1 MKRLNYLMNGLA
13 ALALIVLFAQ
23 CAGNTDKQT
32 TSAPAQAGGLSEMKI
47 AYVEIDTL
55 LAKYNYCIDLN
66 EAMVKKG
73 ENVRLTLNQ
82 KASELEKQKQEFQ
95 TKYQNNA
102 YLSQERAQQDT
113 AAAQQQSE
121 NRQYMTQVNQTMDDL
136 KSRLESFTDAVSR
149 GDVVGMRTQADN
161 AFKAIDD
168 LNNLNVPDALKD
180 IQKEYV
186 DGTADLK
193 DALNSYIDLYT
204 EIDSA
209 TEEQPFDYSTYDQ
222 RIQDI
227 KSKYDEG
234 IGKLQSGDNKASE
247 LPE

>member
-1 MKRLNYLMNGLA
+1 MKQTRFLRVCAVLCAA
-13 ALALIVLFAQ
+13 ALAGATL
-23 CAGNTDKQT
+23 
-32 TSAPAQAGGLSEMKI
+32 GGCM
-47 AYVEIDTL
+47 
-55 LAKYNYCIDLN
+55 
-66 EAMVKKG
+66 
-73 ENVRLTLNQ
+73 
-82 KASELEKQKQEFQ
+82 
-95 TKYQNNA
+95 
-102 YLSQERAQQDT
+102 QQDT
-113 AAAQQQSE
+113 SAAQRQSA
-121 NRQYMTQVNQTMDDL
+121 NREYMSQVNQTMEDL
-136 KSRLESFTDAVSR
+136 QERLASFTDAVSR

-168 LNNLNVPDALKD
+168 LSNLNVPDALKD

>member
-1 MKRLNYLMNGLA
+1 MKHTRFAKVLVAMFAGVLMVA
-13 ALALIVLFAQ
+13 ALGR
-23 CAGNTDKQT
+23 C
-32 TSAPAQAGGLSEMKI
+32 
-47 AYVEIDTL
+47 
-55 LAKYNYCIDLN
+55 
-66 EAMVKKG
+66 
-73 ENVRLTLNQ
+73 
-82 KASELEKQKQEFQ
+82 
-95 TKYQNNA
+95 
-102 YLSQERAQQDT
+102 AQQDT
-113 AAAQQQSE
+113 ATAQQQSE

>member
-1 MKRLNYLMNGLA
+1 MKHTRFAKVLVTMFAGVLMVV
-13 ALALIVLFAQ
+13 AL
-23 CAGNTDKQT
+23 
-32 TSAPAQAGGLSEMKI
+32 GG
-47 AYVEIDTL
+47 
-55 LAKYNYCIDLN
+55 C
-66 EAMVKKG
+66 
-73 ENVRLTLNQ
+73 
-82 KASELEKQKQEFQ
+82 
-95 TKYQNNA
+95 
-102 YLSQERAQQDT
+102 AQQDT
-113 AAAQQQSE
+113 AATQQQSE
-121 NRQYMTQVNQTMDDL
+121 NRQYMTQVNQTMEDL
-136 KSRLESFTDAVSR
+136 KTRLESFTDAVSR

-168 LNNLNVPDALKD
+168 LNNINVPDALKD

-227 KSKYDEG
+227 KTKYDEG

>member
-1 MKRLNYLMNGLA
+1 
-13 ALALIVLFAQ
+13 
-23 CAGNTDKQT
+23 
-32 TSAPAQAGGLSEMKI
+32 
-47 AYVEIDTL
+47 
-55 LAKYNYCIDLN
+55 
-66 EAMVKKG
+66 
-73 ENVRLTLNQ
+73 
-82 KASELEKQKQEFQ
+82 
-95 TKYQNNA
+95 
-102 YLSQERAQQDT
+102 
-113 AAAQQQSE
+113 
-121 NRQYMTQVNQTMDDL
+121 
-136 KSRLESFTDAVSR
+136 
-149 GDVVGMRTQADN
+149 MRTQADN

-227 KSKYDEG
+227 KSKYDE
-234 IGKLQSGDNKASE
+234 ASASSSRATTRPASCRNN
-247 LPE
+247 LD